1 MSCCG
6 SQAKASQPL
15 PAAAACPAP
24 AASELPVVVIGAGPV
39 GLAAAAELLARGL
52 TPLVLE
58 AGPAAGTHLR
68 DWGHVQFFSPWSY
81 ATNSAAVAL
90 LKATGWRAPDPEG
103 YPTGDE
109 LVERYLAPLAAHP
122 VIAPHLRFGQRV
134 VAVARRVNGKV
145 RDAGR
150 GEQPFEVRAEDA
162 QGRET
167 RILARAVIDA
177 SGTWSRP
184 NPAGASGLPALGE
197 KAQAARIRY
206 AMPDVLGGE
215 RARYA
220 GRRVAVLG
228 GGHSAAGTLID
239 LARLAEE
246 VPGTGIVW
254 ILRRRD
260 FSTVFGS
267 AQDQLSERGALGQ
280 RLKALME
287 SGRLQLVAP
296 FAVESIEEQP
306 GEQQD
311 GRLLL
316 RDGGSLQTVAA
327 DELVV
332 ATGFRPDLG
341 FLGELR
347 LDLDPALECPRA
359 LGPLIDPNLHS
370 CGTVRP
376 HGAREL
382 EQPESGFYLAGM
394 KSYGRAPTFLLI
406 TGYEQVRSIAA
417 ALAGDREAAERVEL
431 VLPETGVCSGPA
443 GSETAP
449 ACCAPAAGKTR
460 VPAGRELVPA
470 VE

>member
-6 SQAKASQPL
+6 TASKSSQPL
-15 PAAAACPAP
+15 GVEAACPAP
-24 AASELPVVVIGAGPV
+24 RISDLPVVVIGAGPV

-58 AGPAAGTHLR
+58 AGAAAGTHLR
-68 DWGHVQFFSPWSY
+68 DWGHVRFFSPWSY
-81 ATNSAAVAL
+81 ATNRAAVAL
-90 LKATGWRAPDPEG
+90 LRQTGWQAPDPEAF
-103 YPTGDE
+103 PTGDE

-122 VIAPHLRFGQRV
+122 AIAPHLRFGQRV

-162 QGRET
+162 EGRET
-167 RILARAVIDA
+167 RVLARAVIDA

-197 KAQAARIRY
+197 TALAHRIRY
-206 AMPDVLGGE
+206 AMPDVLGRE

-246 VPGTGIVW
+246 VPGTEIVW
-254 ILRRRD
+254 VLRRRD
-260 FSTVFGS
+260 FTAVFGS
-267 AQDQLSERGALGQ
+267 AQDQLSQRGALGQ

-287 SGRLQLVAP
+287 TGRLRLVAP
-296 FAVESIEEQP
+296 FAVDSIEAQE
-306 GEQQD
+306 

-316 RDGGSLQTVAA
+316 RDAASLQTVAA

-347 LDLDPALECPRA
+347 LDLDPALDCPRV

-382 EQPESGFYLAGM
+382 EQPEAGFYLAGM
-394 KSYGRAPTFLLI
+394 KSYGRAPTFLLL

-417 ALAGDREAAERVEL
+417 ALAGDRAAAERVEL

-443 GSETAP
+443 ESETAP
-449 ACCAPAAGKTR
+449 ACCPPAAGKTR
-460 VPAGRELVPA
+460 VPAGREVVAA